1 LPGALVA
8 GFATCVF
15 GVSSPAFALEG
26 DAAAAPQAVAVT
38 ALRLPEKVSET
49 IADVTVLTRDD
60 LDRATGLTLA
70 ELLSRQPGLES
81 ASNGGLGQSSQLFI
95 RGLEARHTL
104 LLLDGVRVGS
114 ATLGLPSF
122 DNLPMALVDRI
133 EIVRGPL
140 SSLYGS
146 AAAGGV
152 VQVFT
157 RRGRDGLSFNGEATA
172 GSLGY
177 RSGAAGLQYGSGGF
191 DLAVNLQH
199 TGDRGFSA
207 TNPGVAFGN
216 YDPDRDGFRQNG
228 GSAHAGWQLAP
239 DWRIEA
245 LALSSTGDVHYDD
258 GPGADAHALLIDRV
272 QSLKLSG
279 VLATDWHTGLS
290 FSRSTD
296 DYVTEATASPYYALG
311 SIGTLDQRWS
321 WDNSVATPW
330 GTLLGV
336 LDAETQKVSQP
347 GTPYDVSRRDIEGVA
362 LALDGQARGVQ
373 WQGSVRRDHNSQFG
387 DPTTG
392 ALALG
397 YELSGEW
404 RIGASYGTSF
414 VAPSFNQLYYPGYG
428 NPDLKPER
436 GRSIELSA
444 RWSSGTDRLHASWYR
459 SRIRG
464 FITEGEQA
472 VNVPLARVDGIGVDG
487 TTHWHSLTLQASVD
501 HLDPRGETA
510 GASTQLPRR
519 ARNAAKANATWAFD
533 RASVGA
539 AWAAWSRRYD
549 DVANTTRLGGY
560 ATLDLFAEHRLARDW
575 TISSRLNNV
584 GGRTYAT
591 AAGYNQPGR
600 QFFMT
605 LRYAP

>member
-1 LPGALVA
+1 M
-8 GFATCVF
+8 
-15 GVSSPAFALEG
+15 SPLAFAQG
-26 DAAAAPQAVAVT
+26 TDAPADPQVVAVT
-38 ALRLPEKVSET
+38 ALRVPEKVSDT
-49 IADVTVLTRDD
+49 VADVTVLTRDD
-60 LDRATGLTLA
+60 LDRATGQTLA

-81 ASNGGLGQSSQLFI
+81 ASAGGLGQSSQLFI

-114 ATLGLPSF
+114 ATLGLPSL
-122 DNLPMALVDRI
+122 DNLPLALVDRI

-157 RRGRDGLSFNGEATA
+157 RRGRDGLRFNGEATA

-177 RSGAAGLQYGSGGF
+177 AEGAAGLSYGSGGF

-216 YDPDRDGFRQNG
+216 YNSDRDGFRQNG
-228 GSAHAGWQLAP
+228 GSAHAGWQLTP

-245 LALSSTGDVHYDD
+245 LALSSTGDTHYDD

-279 VLATDWHTGLS
+279 QLAAGWHSGLA

-296 DYVTEATASPYYALG
+296 DYVTEATASPFNTLG
-311 SIGTLDQRWS
+311 SIGTIDQQWS
-321 WDNSVATPW
+321 WDNSVSTPW

-336 LDAETQKVSQP
+336 LDSETQKVSQP

-362 LALDGQARGVQ
+362 LALDGQAHGVQ

-387 DPTTG
+387 SPTTG

-397 YELSGEW
+397 YQVSAQW
-404 RIGASYGTSF
+404 RVGASYGTSF
-414 VAPSFNQLYYPGYG
+414 VAPSFNQLYYPGFG
-428 NPDLKPER
+428 NPGLKPEH
-436 GRSIELSA
+436 GRSTELNA
-444 RWSSGTDRLHASWYR
+444 RWVSGPDQFHASWYR

-464 FITEGEQA
+464 FITDGEQA
-472 VNVPLARVDGIGVDG
+472 VNVALARVDGVSVDG
-487 TTHWHSLTLQASVD
+487 GTQWRSLTLQGSID
-501 HLDPRGETA
+501 HLDPRNGAA
-510 GASTQLPRR
+510 GGSTQLPRR
-519 ARNAAKANATWAFD
+519 ARNAVKANATWAFD

-539 AWAAWSRRYD
+539 AWAAWSHRYD
-549 DVANTTRLGGY
+549 DVANTMRLGGY
-560 ATLDLFAEHRLARDW
+560 ATLDLFADRPLTPEW
-575 TISSRLNNV
+575 TISARLNNV
-584 GGRTYAT
+584 TGKVYET
-591 AAGYNQPGR
+591 ADGFNQPGR

-605 LRYAP
+605 LRYAPR